1 VIRAV
6 VLDPAAALGVHA
18 ALEMAGVF
26 VGMRL
31 FASRM
36 RGHAVGGIG
45 KGKGFALALGCLLG
59 AILGS
64 KLAVWLQRPDLV
76 LATAGSSRML
86 VMGQSIVGALV
97 GGLAGV
103 EIAKR
108 LARIAASTGDAF
120 VLPLAAGIAIG
131 RVGCFLAG
139 LHDDTYG
146 IATSLPFGVDFGDGA
161 ARHPTQLY
169 DIAFVLAL
177 AGTLRLAQP
186 RLAAV
191 PGVAFKLFLAGYL
204 GWRVLVDALKP
215 VPFACAGGLSGLQV
229 LALAALAAYLPFVVR
244 DLRRLHASAGDRR
257 LPPAIEPRP

>member
-1 VIRAV
+1 VIHAV
-6 VLDPAAALGVHA
+6 VLDPAAALGVHTV
-18 ALEMAGVF
+18 LEMAGVF

-31 FASRM
+31 LASRM
-36 RGHAVGGIG
+36 RAHAVGGIG

-76 LATAGSSRML
+76 PATAGSVHML
-86 VMGQSIVGALV
+86 VMGQSIVGALI
-97 GGLAGV
+97 GGLVGV

-108 LARIAASTGDAF
+108 RAGIAASTGDAF

-131 RVGCFLAG
+131 RIGCFLAG
-139 LHDDTYG
+139 LHDDT
-146 IATSLPFGVDFGDGA
+146 FGVATGLPLGMDFGDGV

-177 AGTLRLAQP
+177 ACVLRLAQP
-186 RLAAV
+186 QLAAV
-191 PGVAFKLFLAGYL
+191 PGLAFKLFLAGYL

-215 VPFACAGGLSGLQV
+215 VPFGYAGGLSGLQL
-229 LALAALAAYLPFVVR
+229 LALVALAAYLPLVVR
-244 DLRRLHASAGDRR
+244 DLRRLHTGATDRH
-257 LPPAIEPRP
+257 LPHAMEPGP